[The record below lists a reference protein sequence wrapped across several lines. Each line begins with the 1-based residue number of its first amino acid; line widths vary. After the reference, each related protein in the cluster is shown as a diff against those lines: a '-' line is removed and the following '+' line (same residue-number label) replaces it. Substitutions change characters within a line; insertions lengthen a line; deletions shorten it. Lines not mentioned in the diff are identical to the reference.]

1 MPVSKSELQGHYQGF
16 LDDLDDDFRTTRIEK
31 KKNISKLL
39 SEDNVKTIDI
49 SYLYRTLEIGLSIE
63 NLKSALQSTEPAE

>member
-49 SYLYRTLEIGLSIE
+49 SYLYRTLESGLSIE